1 MVKRNLPAR
10 VFGCLGAVLAVTA
23 LLICLTQRNAQPRL
37 FGTAAGAEECA
48 QAMME
53 NIAQGNYAAASAYL
67 YGTPSLGTGTQPESD
82 TAGILWE
89 AFVSSLDFEPLG
101 GCYATV
107 SGLARDYSV
116 SSLDLPKLTQA
127 LKDAAPG
134 ILESRLDAAE
144 DMTLIYDENG
154 EYRKAFAQS
163 VLEEAARQVL
173 ASADSVD
180 RTVTLNLVYEG
191 NQWWVVPDQALLS
204 AISGGIV

>member
-1 MVKRNLPAR
+1 MVRHNIPAR

-82 TAGILWE
+82 TADILWE

-134 ILESRLDAAE
+134 ILEARLDAAE

-154 EYRKAFAQS
+154 EYREAFAQS

-191 NQWWVVPDQALLS
+191 KQWWVVPDQALLS

>member
-1 MVKRNLPAR
+1 MVKHNIPAR

-67 YGTPSLGTGTQPESD
+67 YGAPSLGTGTQPESD

-134 ILESRLDAAE
+134 ILEARLDAAE

-154 EYRKAFAQS
+154 EYRETFAQS

-191 NQWWVVPDQALLS
+191 NQWWVVPDHALLS

>member
-1 MVKRNLPAR
+1 MVKRNLPAQ
-10 VFGCLGAVLAVTA
+10 VFGCLGAVLAATA

-67 YGTPSLGTGTQPESD
+67 YGAPSLGTGTQPESD

-134 ILESRLDAAE
+134 ILEARLDAAE

-154 EYRKAFAQS
+154 EYREAFAQA
-163 VLEEAARQVL
+163 VLEEAARQIL

-204 AISGGIV
+204 AICGGIV

>member
-1 MVKRNLPAR
+1 MVKRNLPAQ
-10 VFGCLGAVLAVTA
+10 VFGCLGAVLAATA

-67 YGTPSLGTGTQPESD
+67 YGTPSLAAGTQTQTD
-82 TAGILWE
+82 TAGILWD
-89 AFVSSLDFEPLG
+89 AFVSSLDCEPLG

-134 ILESRLDAAE
+134 ILAARLDAAE
-144 DMTLIYDENG
+144 DMTLTYDENG
-154 EYRKAFAQS
+154 EYRETFAQS

-191 NQWWVVPDQALLS
+191 KQWWVVPDQALLS

>member
-1 MVKRNLPAR
+1 MVKHNIPAR

-67 YGTPSLGTGTQPESD
+67 YGAPSLGTGTQPESD

-134 ILESRLDAAE
+134 ILEARLDAAE

-154 EYRKAFAQS
+154 EYRETFAQS

-191 NQWWVVPDQALLS
+191 KQWWVVPDQALLS

>member
-1 MVKRNLPAR
+1 MVKHNIPAR

-67 YGTPSLGTGTQPESD
+67 YGAPSLGTGTQPESD

-134 ILESRLDAAE
+134 ILEARLDAAE

-154 EYRKAFAQS
+154 EYRETFAQS

>member
-1 MVKRNLPAR
+1 MVKHNIPAR

-67 YGTPSLGTGTQPESD
+67 YGAPSLGTGTQPESD

-134 ILESRLDAAE
+134 ILEARLDAAE
-144 DMTLIYDENG
+144 DMTLIYDESG
-154 EYRKAFAQS
+154 EYRETFAQS

>member
-1 MVKRNLPAR
+1 MVKHNIPAR

-53 NIAQGNYAAASAYL
+53 NIVQGNYAAASAYL
-67 YGTPSLGTGTQPESD
+67 YGAPSLGTGTQPESD

-134 ILESRLDAAE
+134 ILEARLDAAE

-154 EYRKAFAQS
+154 EYRETFAQS

-191 NQWWVVPDQALLS
+191 KQWWVVPDQALLS

>member
-1 MVKRNLPAR
+1 MVKHNIPAR
-10 VFGCLGAVLAVTA
+10 VFGCLAAVLAVTA
-23 LLICLTQRNAQPRL
+23 LLICLTQRNAQPKL

-67 YGTPSLGTGTQPESD
+67 YGTSSLGSD
-82 TAGILWE
+82 TQQQSDPASIIWD
-89 AFVSSLDFEPLG
+89 AFVSSLDCKPLG

-116 SSLDLPKLTQA
+116 SGLDLPKLTQA

-134 ILESRLDAAE
+134 ILEARLDAAE
-144 DMTLIYDENG
+144 DMTLVYDENG
-154 EYRKAFAQS
+154 EYREDFAQS

-173 ASADSVD
+173 NSAASVD
-180 RTVTLNLVYEG
+180 HTVTVNLVYEG

-204 AISGGIV
+204 ALSGGIV

>member
-1 MVKRNLPAR
+1 MVKHNIPAR

-67 YGTPSLGTGTQPESD
+67 YGAPILGTGTQPESD

-134 ILESRLDAAE
+134 ILEARLDAAE

-154 EYRKAFAQS
+154 EYRETFAQS

-191 NQWWVVPDQALLS
+191 KQWWVVPDQALLS